1 MRGEVNGKRASTF
14 LVLSRTSLLFLER
27 HDRDQRTSFSH
38 AIRTALRRSH
48 PPPSFAPAAAPEL
61 ALGLGFSSDAGSASR
76 VPAEQGQR
84 GGLVGEATE
93 KGEKGLGR
101 SLIRRARV
109 SGEERRR
116 GRWRR
121 RGFGEGESGEMSE
134 EEDGEGEGSTRRVAI
149 VVRAEASMEVEERT
163 SVCARVCWGR
173 VLSVSCARARALPLL
188 IGSDWGVRDGSVR
201 GSDREKPDPILLATN
216 SQTESASEGTLFV
229 FGLGSSFPR

>member
-1 MRGEVNGKRASTF
+1 MRGDINGKRASTF

-48 PPPSFAPAAAPEL
+48 PPPSLAPAAAPEL

-101 SLIRRARV
+101 SLIRRVRV
-109 SGEERRR
+109 SGEERR

-134 EEDGEGEGSTRRVAI
+134 EEDGEGEGSARRVAI
-149 VVRAEASMEVEERT
+149 VVRAEPSIEVEERT
-163 SVCARVCWGR
+163 RVCVCVRARVR
-173 VLSVSCARARALPLL
+173 VLGASFIRFVRARALSLSSAGR
-188 IGSDWGVRDGSVR
+188 IG
-201 GSDREKPDPILLATN
+201 E
-216 SQTESASEGTLFV
+216 
-229 FGLGSSFPR
+229 